1 MGRVPTSAVCIA
13 VLLALGSA
21 ARAAATV
28 TVCNEDSAAIHVAL
42 ANQLNGSYATAGWW
56 TIPLNACQDVK
67 FTLQSQAI
75 YFTADSDGYVDGGKT
90 VVRHW
95 GAGVQLFVG
104 ANAGR
109 QFSYA
114 NADKSRSG
122 AKAEAFQA
130 DSMTDPL
137 AQLIGLKIHITKTGS
152 SVEFTT
158 HP

>member
-1 MGRVPTSAVCIA
+1 MGRIPTLTVCIA
-13 VLLALGSA
+13 ALLALGSA
-21 ARAAATV
+21 AQAAATV
-28 TVCNEDSAAIHVAL
+28 TVCNEDSAMIHVAL
-42 ANQLNGSYATAGWW
+42 ANQLNGSYTTAGWW
-56 TIPLNACQDVK
+56 AIPLNACQDIN
-67 FTLQSQAI
+67 FTLRSQTI
-75 YFTADSDGYVDGGKT
+75 YFTADSDGYVDNGKT

-95 GAGVQLFVG
+95 GAGVRLFVG
-104 ANAGR
+104 ADTGR

-114 NADKSRSG
+114 NADKSRGG

-130 DSMTDPL
+130 DSMADPL